1 MKHGKSEQRR
11 SIAAISNAAR
21 CFSPPGLRWFFSLI
35 FLCGLVLALGC
46 GSSGKD
52 KLVPVS
58 GKVTLS
64 GTPLTAGQVAFHPDT
79 AKGNT
84 AKGVPAGAIGA
95 DGTYTLSTDGKSGA
109 PAGWYKVTVVT
120 NFPGVSGEPVP
131 INAKYGNPSGSGLE
145 REVVP
150 SPASGAYD
158 LQVTK

>member
-1 MKHGKSEQRR
+1 MLHGKSDQCR
-11 SIAAISNAAR
+11 S
-21 CFSPPGLRWFFSLI
+21 FPFLRLRTCLTLAS
-35 FLCGLVLALGC
+35 LCGLLTLLGC

-58 GKVTLS
+58 GKVTLN

-79 AKGNT
+79 AKGNN
-84 AKGVPAGAIGA
+84 AKGVPTGTIGA

-131 INAKYGNPSGSGLE
+131 INARYGNPSGSGLE

-158 LQVTK
+158 LQVSK